1 MPNNLPRTIAI
12 EDTRFIFSTNFAGD
26 ASNDRFNDERRKAN
40 LIIPDEKL
48 AHDLLDMGFKV
59 RMTKPR
65 QDDDP
70 ENYKPEYFVPI
81 LLKYRTRDGREVRY
95 LPKVYLVK
103 DGGTPILLDEDTVG
117 TIDKIRVKNVNVVL
131 NPYEYDPIKKAV
143 SLYVRTMYVE
153 QDMDDDPFQ
162 NRYSATKSTYMPPE
176 SEDDPF

>member
-1 MPNNLPRTIAI
+1 M
-12 EDTRFIFSTNFAGD
+12 
-26 ASNDRFNDERRKAN
+26 
-40 LIIPDEKL
+40 
-48 AHDLLDMGFKV
+48 
-59 RMTKPR
+59 
-65 QDDDP
+65 
-70 ENYKPEYFVPI
+70 
-81 LLKYRTRDGREVRY
+81 
-95 LPKVYLVK
+95 K

-153 QDMDDDPFQ
+153 QDMDDDPFK